1 MQHLSIMI
9 DHLLHLDTYL
19 FSFVSTYGLLTY
31 AALFAIIFC
40 ETGLV
45 ITPFLPGDSL
55 LFASGSLS
63 AQPDGV
69 LNVLNLFLLLVI
81 ASILGNQINYW
92 AGKYLGLQR
101 FFSKN
106 ARFLKIKYLED
117 ANDFYQRY
125 GGKTIIIARFIPII
139 RTFVPFVAGVAY
151 MSQSQFF
158 FYNLISAILWI
169 GSLLFLGYF
178 IGALPMIKNNFTMV
192 IYSIL
197 FLSILPSVVSFSCR
211 KFKSAN
217 DLK

>member
-1 MQHLSIMI
+1 M
-9 DHLLHLDTYL
+9 T
-19 FSFVSTYGLLTY
+19 F
-31 AALFAIIFC
+31 
-40 ETGLV
+40 
-45 ITPFLPGDSL
+45 
-55 LFASGSLS
+55 
-63 AQPDGV
+63 
-69 LNVLNLFLLLVI
+69 
-81 ASILGNQINYW
+81 IN
-92 AGKYLGLQR
+92 AMV
-101 FFSKN
+101 
-106 ARFLKIKYLED
+106 
-117 ANDFYQRY
+117 
-125 GGKTIIIARFIPII
+125 GKTIIIARFIPII

>member
-101 FFSKN
+101 FFQKMH
-106 ARFLKIKYLED
+106 AF
-117 ANDFYQRY
+117 
-125 GGKTIIIARFIPII
+125 
-139 RTFVPFVAGVAY
+139 
-151 MSQSQFF
+151 
-158 FYNLISAILWI
+158 
-169 GSLLFLGYF
+169 
-178 IGALPMIKNNFTMV
+178 
-192 IYSIL
+192 
-197 FLSILPSVVSFSCR
+197 
-211 KFKSAN
+211 
-217 DLK
+217 